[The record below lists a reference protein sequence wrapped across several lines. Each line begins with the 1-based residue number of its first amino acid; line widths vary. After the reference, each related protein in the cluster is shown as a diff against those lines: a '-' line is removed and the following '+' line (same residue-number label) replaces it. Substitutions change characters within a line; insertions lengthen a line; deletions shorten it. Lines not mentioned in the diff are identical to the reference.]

1 MVATIGKLIAVLL
14 FLLTGTSVPAEVP
27 VSYSGSGSYSSSNTG
42 VSKQESSR
50 PGMLWQIRPG
60 EDILQIARLIFPDA
74 TQARKN
80 LVHAIIQ
87 NNPEHF
93 PGGVYRPIPA
103 GTTLHIPDLRTISA
117 YAKPATQSRQSGSK
131 KNPTQRESQETTQ
144 ESAQNQ
150 HKDHQLTLTLITQ
163 LERIAD
169 GEVNQLNLLTRH
181 VESMET
187 QIAAIQSLLLLKVAS
202 AQEKQIENVEFIA
215 ETEQEP
221 QIIAIIQPEDNTSQI
236 NPVIVTAED
245 IVQPI
250 ENSVPSNDFN
260 AVSLDVDLFSD
271 TTFLFGVLL
280 TLLIILMMLRSH
292 KKIKERFMPP
302 PDESLTSARHRY
314 AEVLLQHTE
323 KIIQSAENSPDARD
337 QTASAAH
344 AFTEQETPEVTIEL
358 LQKQLATNQHDI
370 PTWLM
375 LFEVLYKSNN
385 KRDFKKN
392 ARRFKRMKIF
402 PDIWRQIQTLGN
414 RLEPNESLYFDEQ
427 KRREKFFSDTSEAS

>member
-117 YAKPATQSRQSGSK
+117 YAQPATQSRQSGSK

-144 ESAQNQ
+144 ESAQYQ
-150 HKDHQLTLTLITQ
+150 HKDHQLSLTLITQ

-187 QIAAIQSLLLLKVAS
+187 QIAAIQSLLLLKAAS

-292 KKIKERFMPP
+292 KKIKERFMPS

-323 KIIQSAENSPDARD
+323 KIIQSAENSPDTRD